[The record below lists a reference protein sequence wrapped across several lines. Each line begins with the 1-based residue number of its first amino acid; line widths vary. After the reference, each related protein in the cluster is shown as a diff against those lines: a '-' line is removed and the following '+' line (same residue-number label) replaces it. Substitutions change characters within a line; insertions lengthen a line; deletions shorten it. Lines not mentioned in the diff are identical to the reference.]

1 MTLSPSEKLSWWRKI
16 GYGLGDIYGGG
27 SGVIISF
34 YYLYFLT
41 DVVRLSPGLAGTVIL
56 ISKVYDA
63 ITDPFEGVLA
73 DRTRTVLGRRRPYL
87 LLGIPFVF
95 LSFFALFFPFNAPAE
110 AQRFALVIGSYL
122 FFSTVVSIVTLN
134 YSALQAELTLDYHER
149 TTLSSVRI
157 FFSTLSSILCALL
170 PLEIVKQFAD
180 MRQGYIVMGLAF
192 GAFFALPFIATV
204 ITTRERKAFQKP
216 PARFNWRQAFVEPFQ
231 VRTFV
236 CALMM
241 YLLAFVAMDTVSSV
255 LVYFMKYYLGRGDEA
270 NYVSGALLV
279 AQVAVLPLYVALS
292 RRIGKSRGYSLG
304 AALWMVAMLTSLLMA
319 PESPV
324 WVIYGFALLIGLA
337 TGGIVV
343 MIYAIFP
350 DIPDVDELQS
360 GERREGIF
368 SALVTF
374 TRKLS
379 SALAIF
385 MVSQV
390 IGLAGYVRPVEQV
403 VGGATKLI
411 EQAQPAGFVLAL
423 RLIFVL
429 APLVLLALALVFAGR
444 YPLTAERH
452 RRLNALLDKRR
463 AGQADSPE
471 MAEEA
476 AELARVLARG

>member
-1 MTLSPSEKLSWWRKI
+1 
-16 GYGLGDIYGGG
+16 
-27 SGVIISF
+27 
-34 YYLYFLT
+34 
-41 DVVRLSPGLAGTVIL
+41 
-56 ISKVYDA
+56 
-63 ITDPFEGVLA
+63 
-73 DRTRTVLGRRRPYL
+73 
-87 LLGIPFVF
+87 
-95 LSFFALFFPFNAPAE
+95 
-110 AQRFALVIGSYL
+110 
-122 FFSTVVSIVTLN
+122 
-134 YSALQAELTLDYHER
+134 
-149 TTLSSVRI
+149 
-157 FFSTLSSILCALL
+157 
-170 PLEIVKQFAD
+170 
-180 MRQGYIVMGLAF
+180 
-192 GAFFALPFIATV
+192 
-204 ITTRERKAFQKP
+204 
-216 PARFNWRQAFVEPFQ
+216 
-231 VRTFV
+231 
-236 CALMM
+236 
-241 YLLAFVAMDTVSSV
+241 
-255 LVYFMKYYLGRGDEA
+255 
-270 NYVSGALLV
+270 
-279 AQVAVLPLYVALS
+279 
-292 RRIGKSRGYSLG
+292 
-304 AALWMVAMLTSLLMA
+304 
-319 PESPV
+319 
-324 WVIYGFALLIGLA
+324 
-337 TGGIVV
+337 VV